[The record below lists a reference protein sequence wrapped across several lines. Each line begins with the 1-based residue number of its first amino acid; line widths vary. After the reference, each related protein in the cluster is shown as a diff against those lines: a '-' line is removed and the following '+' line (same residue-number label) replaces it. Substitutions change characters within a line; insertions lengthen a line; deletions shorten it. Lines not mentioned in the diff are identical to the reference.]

1 MLIVDNKEKL
11 LILDNKEIKYIY
23 RVIKSNFY
31 IEDQE
36 EIIQSYGIE
45 IERQDIVDGS
55 IKNIEREN
63 IKHIS
68 PQRHKVG
75 LLMEQFYNSAL
86 SPLHLIEAVDEKIEF
101 YICDYDN
108 IEKNKLS
115 C

>member
-1 MLIVDNKEKL
+1 MLIVESKEKL
-11 LILDNKEIKYIY
+11 LVEDNKEIKYIY
-23 RVIKSNFY
+23 RVSKSNFC
-31 IEDQE
+31 INE
-36 EIIQSYGIE
+36 EEMIQSYGIE

-55 IKNIEREN
+55 VINIEREN

-68 PQRHKVG
+68 PQRHKVS
-75 LLMEQFYNSAL
+75 LLMEKFYEYVL
-86 SPLHLIEAVDEKIEF
+86 SPLHLNEAVDERIEF